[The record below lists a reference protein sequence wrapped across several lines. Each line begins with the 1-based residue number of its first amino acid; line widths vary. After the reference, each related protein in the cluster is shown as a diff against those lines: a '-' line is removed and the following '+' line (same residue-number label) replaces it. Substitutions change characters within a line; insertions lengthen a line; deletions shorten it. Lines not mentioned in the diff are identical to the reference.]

1 MTPRVFR
8 SNRLR
13 FLYLLISITGL
24 ILIGTEIYL
33 NLKRTSLCQTEGCAI
48 VHIFD
53 KYNTLNYLGFLIF
66 FYLFLVSLLD
76 ILNFHLGFFLKLRTY
91 LLSLS
96 VIVEGYLIGLQTWV
110 LNTYCQYCL
119 FVASLLFLAFFLDYF
134 YSKKGLSSFFIKKR
148 ENTSIYK
155 ISFLSFISVFLATY
169 LVNLSLKPLN
179 FKSPIIVYEKDC
191 IYCEEV
197 ISYAKEKNIEVKLY
211 EIKDVLPLAKI
222 ININSVPILLSKE
235 NGRIVI
241 INGKEEIKKWFDVK
255 HGIKEEAEKDLEK
268 AYKIVEKKEHKRRVQ
283 LFYPLESNKTV
294 NNTEENGVCTI
305 EKPCQ

>member
-1 MTPRVFR
+1 MKKIISIV
-8 SNRLR
+8 L
-13 FLYLLISITGL
+13 LLISITGL

-33 NLKRTSLCQTEGCAI
+33 NLKRASLCQTEGCAI
-48 VHIFD
+48 VHILD
-53 KYNTLNYLGFLIF
+53 KYNTLGYLGFFIF
-66 FYLFLVSLLD
+66 LYLFLVSLLD
-76 ILNFHLGFFLKLRTY
+76 ILNFHLGLFLKLRTY

-134 YSKKGLSSFFIKKR
+134 YSKKR

-155 ISFLSFISVFLATY
+155 ISFLSSISVFLVTY

-179 FKSPIIVYEKDC
+179 FKSPIIVYKKDC
-191 IYCEEV
+191 IHCKEV

-211 EIKDVLPLAKI
+211 EIKDVLPLARI

-235 NGRIVI
+235 DGRIVI
-241 INGKEEIKKWFDVK
+241 INGKEEIKKWFDAK
-255 HGIKEEAEKDLEK
+255 YGIKEEAEKDLRK
-268 AYKIVEKKEHKRRVQ
+268 AYKIVKKKEHKQRVQ